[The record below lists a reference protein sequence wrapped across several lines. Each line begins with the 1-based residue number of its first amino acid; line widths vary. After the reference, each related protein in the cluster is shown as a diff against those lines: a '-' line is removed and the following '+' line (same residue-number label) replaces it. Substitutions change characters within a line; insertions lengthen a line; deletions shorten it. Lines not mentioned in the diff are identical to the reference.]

1 MWGLEV
7 LSGGE
12 TLEAPVN
19 VPTLQEESLGAGRG
33 REGLLEPAHLPSGAG
48 RMRAGGGEGLS
59 LLTP

>member
-33 REGLLEPAHLPSGAG
+33 REGCWNLHTCPLGLGA
-48 RMRAGGGEGLS
+48 
-59 LLTP
+59 